1 MRRGPQE
8 EAVVRK
14 VTLLAAGLLLS
25 LTACS
30 GSGNDASTVTP
41 PPNNGT
47 VAPTTRGDVCDDPT
61 GDLGTDAKV
70 AAGTLSEPAGIDL
83 VRAEAELTD
92 TSLKVTYRT
101 AGPVN
106 LVEEPLFLMEQG
118 VPGQDVSFELR
129 ASPLGPGTPWTLRLI
144 TFRAG
149 QEQSPITLPT
159 PITVSGDTVSYEV
172 SRRDLPPVAT
182 LIWQFGSTA
191 GNPSDPD
198 VTVVFDDCSSLSK
211 SVPTTAP
218 GSTAPTATS
227 PATTAPPPVAFGEE
241 QTAADTGMRVT
252 VYAVQ
257 VPVTPDRP
265 LIVPPDEGNQVG
277 VVDLQVCA
285 GGESAEANIAD
296 LKVKTSDNRQW
307 STWFERQTVTE
318 PAFPAAQIVPAGEC
332 VRGWVPFQ
340 IPTGA
345 SVAQVLYDPTGRG
358 RGPFLVW
365 KPA

>member
-1 MRRGPQE
+1 M
-8 EAVVRK
+8 RK
-14 VTLLAAGLLLS
+14 VTLLAVGLLLS

-30 GSGNDASTVTP
+30 GSGDDATTVTP
-41 PPNNGT
+41 PPGNGT
-47 VAPTTRGDVCDDPT
+47 VAPATKGDVCDDPA

-70 AAGTLSEPAGIDL
+70 AGGTLSEPAGIDL

-92 TSLKVTYRT
+92 TTLKVTYRT
-101 AGPVN
+101 AGAVN
-106 LVEEPLFLMEQG
+106 LVPEPLFLMEQG

-149 QEQSPITLPT
+149 QEQSPITIPT

-172 SRRDLPPVAT
+172 SRKDLPPVAT

-191 GNPSDPD
+191 GNPEDPD
-198 VTVVFDDCSSLSK
+198 TTVVFDDCSSLSK

-227 PATTAPPPVAFGEE
+227 PPTTTPPPVAYGQE
-241 QTAADTGMRVT
+241 QTAEGGMRVT
-252 VYAVQ
+252 VYSVK
-257 VPVTPDRP
+257 VPVTPPKP
-265 LIVPPDEGNQVG
+265 LVVPPDEGNQVG
-277 VVDLQVCA
+277 AVDLQVCA
-285 GGESAEANIAD
+285 GTSSVEANIAD

-307 STWFERQTVTE
+307 PAWNEPQTVIE
-318 PAFPAAQIVPAGEC
+318 PAFPAAQVVPAGDC
-332 VRGWVPFQ
+332 VRGWVPVQ
-340 IPTGA
+340 LPTDAG
-345 SVAQVLYDPTGRG
+345 VAQVLYDPTGSG